1 MAKRR
6 NYKFTNRNFSLI
18 GIMSAIW
25 GMISLL
31 ALIMTVVMSF
41 LQGGTANLR
50 YGLTCIVALLFS
62 GAGLW
67 LGIKARREPEKFYLY
82 ADMGIVL
89 NAICLLFLVAIVV
102 LGIVFPR

>member
-1 MAKRR
+1 MRVMTGSTH
-6 NYKFTNRNFSLI
+6 FTVI
-18 GIMSAIW
+18 SAI
-25 GMISLL
+25 SLTL
-31 ALIMTVVMSF
+31 AAKTVLQSALIMTVVMSF

-50 YGLTCIVALLFS
+50 YGLTCILALLFS